1 MDPTPLHPKVMT
13 KLPDMAVYGPGVAG
27 NVRRKTT
34 VKVQPLQGTSYN
46 PTGQRVIQI
55 QLPKNGFLNGLNSYF
70 VFSHKTP
77 GNGLTLTDYANL
89 AAPAQINAGNTSQ
102 EICEASGLSTSGSN
116 WIQRLRIKIGGK
128 IVEDIDDYNVLHEIL
143 KSSVVTSQY
152 RDSLAGQ
159 LEGYEPSW
167 APKMIECFSP
177 ASNGTITNLQVAG
190 GVQGSFD
197 GIPVNRN
204 RSGRLN
210 FGAPTEAEAVA
221 TGFEP
226 DEAKYTLQYWGKE
239 GKEYQVVLLSGLL
252 RSAKYLPLR
261 FMPPVEIEVT
271 LADFVRCHTWAP
283 PRDNTTLLTMY
294 ANSTFTSVAGG
305 SAGAPTDLGS
315 LTLPATVADAWSANA
330 QGYGINQPG
339 GPVKQ
344 PFLLQD
350 SALQF
355 PNLVA
360 NAPSIELPSAKRT
373 YEINNVAFMAEILE
387 FDDSFYQAFEASLS
401 QGITIPYI
409 TYTNHVY
416 SHTGGTTDIQIAERV
431 RSARSILAV
440 MRRNGDLSHPP
451 YPKFIFSRNGL
462 EGFQVKI
469 GTQYFP
475 MHTIDT
481 KPSTDLYAGER
492 LIELQKVISAMAD
505 VSHGM
510 SVNAFDHKT
519 KFILGMDLQ
528 REFDRLSGLDT
539 TKGLPLFIRLEHNS
553 SEFRNC
559 QLNVFVSYDMF
570 VDLFPGEVVE
580 VLN

>member
-27 NVRRKTT
+27 NVKRKTI
-34 VKVQPLQGTSYN
+34 VRVQPLQGTSYTPN
-46 PTGQRVIQI
+46 GQRIIQI

-70 VFSHKTP
+70 VFTHKTP
-77 GNGLTLTDYANL
+77 GSNIDLTDYANL
-89 AAPAQINAGNTSQ
+89 ATPAQLGVASTPQ

-116 WIQRLRIKIGGK
+116 WIQRLRLKIGGK

-143 KSSVVTSQY
+143 KSSVVTSQF

-167 APKMIECFSP
+167 VPKMIEPTGPGATGTNPSIQYAGAVQ
-177 ASNGTITNLQVAG
+177 ASVD
-190 GVQGSFD
+190 GV
-197 GIPVNRN
+197 IVNRN
-204 RSGRLN
+204 KSGRLN
-210 FGAPTEAEAVA
+210 FGAATEGEAVA

-226 DEAKYTLQYWGKE
+226 DEAKHTLQYWGKT

-261 FMPPVEIEVT
+261 FMPPVEIEIT

-283 PRDNTTLLTMY
+283 SRDNTSGSTMY
-294 ANSTFTSVAGG
+294 ANAVVTSVAGATTTLP
-305 SAGAPTDLGS
+305 SDVFS
-315 LTLPATVADAWSANA
+315 LTLPATVADALALQA
-330 QGYGINQPG
+330 QGVGLCQPG

-344 PFLLQD
+344 PFMLQD
-350 SALQF
+350 APLQF
-355 PNLVA
+355 PNLPA
-360 NAPSIELPSAKRT
+360 NAPSAELATSKRT
-373 YEINNVAFMAEILE
+373 YEISNVSFNCEILE

-401 QGITIPYI
+401 QGITIPYV

-416 SHTGGTTDIQIAERV
+416 SHSGGTTDIQVAERV

-440 MRRNGDLSHPP
+440 MRRTGDLSHAP

-462 EGFQVKI
+462 EAFQVKI

-475 MHTIDT
+475 MQTIDT
-481 KPSTDLYAGER
+481 RPATDMYAGER
-492 LIELQKVISAMAD
+492 LVELQKVISAMSD

-553 SEFRNC
+553 TEFKSC

>member
-27 NVRRKTT
+27 NVKRKTI
-34 VKVQPLQGTSYN
+34 VRVQPLQGTSYTPN
-46 PTGQRVIQI
+46 GQRIIQI

-77 GNGLTLTDYANL
+77 GSNIDLADYASL
-89 AAPAQINAGNTSQ
+89 GAPSQSFASSTPQ

-116 WIQRLRIKIGGK
+116 WIQRLRLKIGGK

-143 KSSVVTSQY
+143 KSSVVTSQF

-167 APKMIECFSP
+167 VPKMIEP
-177 ASNGTITNLQVAG
+177 TGPGATGTNPSIQLAG
-190 GVQGSFD
+190 GVQSSIEGV
-197 GIPVNRN
+197 IVNRN

-210 FGAPTEAEAVA
+210 FGAATEGEAVV

-226 DEAKYTLQYWGKE
+226 DDAKHTLQYWGKT

-261 FMPPVEIEVT
+261 FMPPVEIEIT

-283 PRDNTTLLTMY
+283 SRDNTSGSTMY
-294 ANSTFTSVAGG
+294 NNATVTSVNGTTV
-305 SAGAPTDLGS
+305 SLPSDLFY
-315 LTLPATVADAWSANA
+315 LALPATVAEAVASQA
-330 QGYGINQPG
+330 QGPGLCQPG

-344 PFLLQD
+344 PLMLQD
-350 SALQF
+350 TTLQF
-355 PNLVA
+355 PNLPA
-360 NAPSIELPSAKRT
+360 NAPSAELATSKRT
-373 YEINNVAFMAEILE
+373 YEISNVSFNCEILE

-401 QGITIPYI
+401 QGITIPYV

-416 SHTGGTTDIQIAERV
+416 SHSGGTTDIQVAERV

-440 MRRNGDLSHPP
+440 MRRTGDLSYAP

-462 EGFQVKI
+462 EAFQVKI

-475 MHTIDT
+475 MQTIDT
-481 KPSTDLYAGER
+481 RPATDMYAGER
-492 LIELQKVISAMAD
+492 LVELQKVISAMSD

-553 SEFRNC
+553 TEFKSC

>member
-1 MDPTPLHPKVMT
+1 MT

-34 VKVQPLQGTSYN
+34 VKVQPLQGSSYN

-70 VFSHKTP
+70 VFTHKTP
-77 GNGLTLTDYANL
+77 GNGLTLTDYADLINPAQL
-89 AAPAQINAGNTSQ
+89 AAANTSQ

-167 APKMIECFSP
+167 VPKIIEYLSP
-177 ASNGTITNLQVAG
+177 ASNGTVANVQFAG
-190 GVQGSFD
+190 NCQSSVDGV
-197 GIPVNRN
+197 PVSRN

-210 FGAPTEAEAVA
+210 FGAASEAEAVG
-221 TGFEP
+221 TGLEP
-226 DEAKYTLQYWGKE
+226 DEARYTLQYWGKE

-261 FMPPVEIEVT
+261 FMPPVEIEIT

-283 PRDNTTLLTMY
+283 SRNNTSVATMY
-294 ANSTFTSVAGG
+294 ANSTYTTVPGGTG
-305 SAGAPTDLGS
+305 SAPGDLGS
-315 LTLPATVADAWSANA
+315 LTLPATVTDAVNGSL
-330 QGYGINQPG
+330 QTPGLCQPG

-344 PFLLQD
+344 TYLLQD
-350 SALQF
+350 APTQF
-355 PNLVA
+355 PNASA
-360 NAPSIELPSAKRT
+360 NAPSAELTSQKRT
-373 YEINNVAFMAEILE
+373 YEISNVSYMAEILE

-416 SHTGGTTDIQIAERV
+416 SHTGGTTDIQVAERV

-440 MRRNGDLSHPP
+440 MRRNGDLAHPP

-481 KPSTDLYAGER
+481 KPSTDMYAGER

-510 SVNAFDHKT
+510 TVNAFDHKT

-553 SEFRNC
+553 SEFKAC
-559 QLNVFVSYDMF
+559 QLNIFVSYDMF

>member
-77 GNGLTLTDYANL
+77 GNGLTLTDYPNL
-89 AAPAQINAGNTSQ
+89 QEPAQIGASNTSQ

-167 APKMIECFSP
+167 SPKVVEVFSP
-177 ASNGTITNLQVAG
+177 ALNGTVANIQLAG
-190 GVQGSFD
+190 KVQGSID
-197 GIPVNRN
+197 GVFVNKN

-210 FGAPTEAEAVA
+210 FGAFNEQESVA
-221 TGFEP
+221 NGFDP

-239 GKEYQVVLLSGLL
+239 GREYQVVLLSGLL

-283 PRDNTTLLTMY
+283 SRDNTSLETMY
-294 ANSTFTSVAGG
+294 ANTTTTTVAGTPG
-305 SAGAPTDLGS
+305 TLPADAGS
-315 LTLPATVADAWSANA
+315 LTLPVDIASAGALANSFI
-330 QGYGINQPG
+330 YLTQPAG
-339 GPVKQ
+339 NISQ
-344 PFLLQD
+344 PLMLQD
-350 SALQF
+350 APTQF
-355 PNLVA
+355 PNAVA
-360 NAPSIELPSAKRT
+360 NKPSAELPSAKRT